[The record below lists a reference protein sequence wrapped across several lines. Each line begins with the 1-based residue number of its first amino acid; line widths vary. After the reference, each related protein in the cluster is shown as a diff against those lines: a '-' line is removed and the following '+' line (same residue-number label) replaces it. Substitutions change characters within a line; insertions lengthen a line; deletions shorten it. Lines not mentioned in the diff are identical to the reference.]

1 MNIPGSMTQVLPLE
15 DSSQVGHARRVT
27 QRLAEQHGF
36 DATDAGRVALLTT
49 ELCTNVLKHA
59 GIGEL
64 HRGSSRGKTSP
75 AWKSSPWTVAPASS
89 SISA

>member
-64 HRGSSRGKTSP
+64 HLRIIPGQDKPGG
-75 AWKSSPWTVAPASS
+75 KSSPWTVAPASS

>member
-36 DATDAGRVALLTT
+36 DATDAGRVAHTH
-49 ELCTNVLKHA
+49 EKLC
-59 GIGEL
+59 E
-64 HRGSSRGKTSP
+64 RRR
-75 AWKSSPWTVAPASS
+75 
-89 SISA
+89 